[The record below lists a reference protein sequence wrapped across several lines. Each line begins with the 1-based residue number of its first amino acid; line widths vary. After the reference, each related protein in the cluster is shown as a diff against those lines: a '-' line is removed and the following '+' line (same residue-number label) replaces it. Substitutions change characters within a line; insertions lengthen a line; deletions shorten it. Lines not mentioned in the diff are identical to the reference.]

1 MTSAK
6 TRAYR
11 ELDVVSVPE
20 DIPEIGVRVGDEGTV
35 DTVYDGG
42 RMVSVEMSS
51 EDGRSFAFV
60 DLRLEGPDA
69 EPVIVG
75 YTPIGS

>member
-60 DLRLEGPDA
+60 DLRLEGSDA
-69 EPVIVG
+69 EPVVFG
-75 YTPIGS
+75 YTPIGN

>member
-1 MTSAK
+1 MASAK
-6 TRAYR
+6 TRTYR
-11 ELDVVSVPE
+11 ELDVVPVPE
-20 DIPEIGVRVGDEGTV
+20 DIPEIGVRAGDEGTV

-60 DLRLEGPDA
+60 DLRLEGLA
-69 EPVIVG
+69 GKPVVAG
-75 YTPIGS
+75 YTPIGN